1 MSSLV
6 SQRHSLMFRPRSY
19 MAFAITPRPPI
30 VDWLSNLD
38 TSLQRSEAFFAGQHV
53 ALDLSAVN
61 LSPSAIAQLVANLEE
76 RNIRVLGMKG
86 LIRPNGRRDFLLSFG
101 AAAAREPPSRR
112 VYRRRPSSRARP
124 PASESPQPASLM
136 IENPVRSGQSVI
148 FTEGDVTVLGSVGSG
163 AEIVAGGSIHV
174 YGTLRGRALAGA
186 TGNARARIFCHRIEA
201 ELLAIN
207 SYYRTADDIEDSLRR
222 RPAQAWLARRSARFN
237 TQSRFEKYGDRLF
250 TFLNYDGVPWNNN
263 NAEPAVHLFAKLRR
277 ISDGTFTRSSIEQ
290 LLVLLSVL
298 GTCEYRRVN
307 PLKFLLS
314 GRREFRELENLS
326 AELG

>member
-30 VDWLSNLD
+30 VDWLSDLD

-76 RNIRVLGMKG
+76 RNIRVLGIEGIDPAKWQAG
-86 LIRPNGRRDFLLSFG
+86 LPPVLRGGRGTRTAEPS
-101 AAAAREPPSRR
+101 AAITAAPAPA
-112 VYRRRPSSRARP
+112 PARP
-124 PASESPQPASLM
+124 PSESPQPASLM
-136 IENPVRSGQSVI
+136 IEDPVRSGQSVI

-222 RPAQAWLARRSARFN
+222 RPAQAWLDEGNMLQISAMN
-237 TQSRFEKYGDRLF
+237 
-250 TFLNYDGVPWNNN
+250 
-263 NAEPAVHLFAKLRR
+263 
-277 ISDGTFTRSSIEQ
+277 
-290 LLVLLSVL
+290 
-298 GTCEYRRVN
+298 
-307 PLKFLLS
+307 
-314 GRREFRELENLS
+314 
-326 AELG
+326 